1 MVIAALYV
9 AVLIGAAILLGII
22 WAAYKGMTYL
32 WQQWFRTGEKT
43 VTTK

>member
-9 AVLIGAAILLGII
+9 AVLIGAAIVLGTI
-22 WAAYKGMTYL
+22 WAAYKGVTYL
-32 WQQWFRTGEKT
+32 WQQFRTGEKA